1 MNKEGYKIILI
12 KDATNSKYGK
22 CIYVAANPVRVFG
35 QQYLGFNQ
43 SIDSSTTIFFFPM
56 QYLEQLMTIERG
68 DNIWHPT
75 PEEYFIQRQRLEEL
89 DCRITVKNIYMH
101 NSFEDNDY
109 YRDLNSGHEINLI
122 PSTNSKIEELSDTFY
137 KDYSLFMNYSFS
149 EYVESLA
156 DGYNYFV
163 WLFNESRFYG
173 YKLHQLPASYVDEFY
188 RFLEKCSDY
197 ENNLIWGN
205 RN

>member
-89 DCRITVKNIYMH
+89 DGRITVKNIYMH

-156 DGYNYFV
+156 DGYNFFV

-173 YKLHQLPASYVDEFY
+173 YKLHQLPASYVDEY
-188 RFLEKCSDY
+188 NTPQFLDNSKRKVFIFEK
-197 ENNLIWGN
+197 
-205 RN
+205 